1 LCFSVVVRI
10 DAARRQLPWWL
21 PHLGGRD
28 AKICAHLSPRRGGAV
43 GYPCA
48 LVGTTPFHTDYPGGY
63 FHKTR
68 TVFGAR
74 LEHAMTL
81 RISKDGYATQQITIT
96 DGPFE
101 WIAVSGKHHGNYFV
115 LKSDHFDMKLVSG
128 AEAASTTSA
137 GDARGGPMHS
147 HTVTAALSD
156 ESEKSHSVS
165 TASVGTGSLAIASD
179 PAGAEIYVDAHF
191 VGQTPATLHL
201 PAGAHRIELRANGKQ
216 NWSRELEVIKDSEV
230 TLHPTM
236 DRSQWPPGAAEVRS
250 AGLPA
255 GRQASRRLL
264 CRCY

>member
-1 LCFSVVVRI
+1 MRKLARI
-10 DAARRQLPWWL
+10 FLPAFAGL
-21 PHLGGRD
+21 L
-28 AKICAHLSPRRGGAV
+28 ATCALAPLSRSESFNITSAPSGANV
-43 GYPCA
+43 EIDGA

-63 FHKTR
+63 FHKTH

-115 LKSDHFDMKLVSG
+115 LKSDHFEMKLSPG
-128 AEAASTTSA
+128 AESAITTWP
-137 GDARGGPMHS
+137 GDARVGPIHT

-156 ESEKSHSVS
+156 DSEKSHSVG
-165 TASVGTGSLAIASD
+165 TGSVGTGSLAIASD

-201 PAGAHRIELRANGKQ
+201 PAGAHHIELRANGKKD
-216 NWSRELEVIKDSEV
+216 WSRELEVIKDSEV
-230 TLHPTM
+230 TVHPTM
-236 DRSQWPPGAAEVRS
+236 ERSQ
-250 AGLPA
+250 
-255 GRQASRRLL
+255 
-264 CRCY
+264 